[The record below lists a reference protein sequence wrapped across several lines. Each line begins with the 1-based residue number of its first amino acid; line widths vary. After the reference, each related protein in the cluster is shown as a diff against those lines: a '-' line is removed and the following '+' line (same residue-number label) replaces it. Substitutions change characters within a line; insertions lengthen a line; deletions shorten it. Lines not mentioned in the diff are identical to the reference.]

1 VPVAAGAA
9 MFRVVKVFA
18 PVIDPPPLRLT
29 VLYVYPPPRKLA
41 ALIVDVP
48 AETVCPEV
56 ALKTVPMFKVEL
68 PKVNVLEECSKELV
82 VVTVLF
88 AVVKLDPT
96 NTVFEVKEPDN

>member
-1 VPVAAGAA
+1 

-18 PVIDPPPLRLT
+18 PVIPPPPLRLT
-29 VLYVYPPPRKLA
+29 VLYVYPPPAKNA

-68 PKVNVLEECSKELV
+68 PKVNVLEKCSNEVV
-82 VVTVLF
+82 VVTVLL

-96 NTVFEVKEPDN
+96 IIVFAVKEPDS